1 MLSYFFAAA
10 DRFKTRQPQFFVLN
24 VKYFKISE
32 NSSQYV
38 KFLPSIHSNIYNSFN
53 EGANKMTVTGYV
65 RENILYINLSGEMD
79 ECSAPEARAGC
90 DKLIEEHLNARKII
104 INLSE
109 VAFMD
114 STGIGFLIGRY
125 KKASKLSV
133 PLYIEKPNFAADKIL
148 NLSGIYSLI
157 PKAE

>member
-1 MLSYFFAAA
+1 
-10 DRFKTRQPQFFVLN
+10 
-24 VKYFKISE
+24 
-32 NSSQYV
+32 
-38 KFLPSIHSNIYNSFN
+38 
-53 EGANKMTVTGYV
+53 MTVTGYT
-65 RENILYINLSGEMD
+65 RERILYIHLSGEMD
-79 ECSAPEARAGC
+79 ECSAQDARAKC
-90 DKLIEEHLNARKII
+90 DKLIEENLNATKII

-125 KKASKLSV
+125 KKASKLAM
-133 PLYIEKPNFAADKIL
+133 PMYIENPNFAADKIL

>member
-1 MLSYFFAAA
+1 
-10 DRFKTRQPQFFVLN
+10 
-24 VKYFKISE
+24 
-32 NSSQYV
+32 
-38 KFLPSIHSNIYNSFN
+38 
-53 EGANKMTVTGYV
+53 MTVTGYL
-65 RENILYINLSGEMD
+65 RDKKLYINLCGEMD
-79 ECSAPEARAGC
+79 ECSAQEARTKC
-90 DKLIEEHLNARKII
+90 DKLIEENVNAKKII

-125 KKASKLSV
+125 KKASRLSV
-133 PLYIEKPNFAADKIL
+133 PLYIENPNFAADKIL

>member
-1 MLSYFFAAA
+1 M
-10 DRFKTRQPQFFVLN
+10 Q
-24 VKYFKISE
+24 
-32 NSSQYV
+32 
-38 KFLPSIHSNIYNSFN
+38 
-53 EGANKMTVTGYV
+53 VTGTM
-65 RENILYINLSGEMD
+65 RGRDLYISLSGEMD
-79 ECSAPEARAGC
+79 ECSAQDARTKC
-90 DKLIEEHLNARKII
+90 DKLIENNLNARKII

-125 KKASKLSV
+125 KKANKLSM
-133 PLYIEKPNFAADKIL
+133 PLYIHKPNFAADKIL

>member
-1 MLSYFFAAA
+1 
-10 DRFKTRQPQFFVLN
+10 
-24 VKYFKISE
+24 
-32 NSSQYV
+32 
-38 KFLPSIHSNIYNSFN
+38 
-53 EGANKMTVTGYV
+53 MTVTGYL
-65 RENILYINLSGEMD
+65 RDKILYINLSGEMD
-79 ECSAPEARAGC
+79 ECSAPAAREKC
-90 DKLIEEHLNARKII
+90 DRLIEENVNAKKIV

-125 KKASKLSV
+125 KKASRLSV
-133 PLYIEKPNFAADKIL
+133 PLYVDKPNFAADKIL

>member
-1 MLSYFFAAA
+1 
-10 DRFKTRQPQFFVLN
+10 
-24 VKYFKISE
+24 
-32 NSSQYV
+32 
-38 KFLPSIHSNIYNSFN
+38 
-53 EGANKMTVTGYV
+53 MTVTGYL
-65 RENILYINLSGEMD
+65 RDKILYINLSGEMD
-79 ECSAPEARAGC
+79 EYTAQEARAKC
-90 DKLIEEHLNARKII
+90 DRLIEENANAKKVV

-125 KKASKLSV
+125 KKASRLAV
-133 PLYIEKPNFAADKIL
+133 PLYIENPNFAADKIL

>member
-1 MLSYFFAAA
+1 M
-10 DRFKTRQPQFFVLN
+10 
-24 VKYFKISE
+24 KI
-32 NSSQYV
+32 
-38 KFLPSIHSNIYNSFN
+38 K
-53 EGANKMTVTGYV
+53 EGVAGGV
-65 RENILYINLSGEMD
+65 LYIKLIGEMD
-79 ECSAPEARAGC
+79 EYSAQGVRTRC
-90 DKLIEEHLNARKII
+90 DKLIEVNATVKKII

-125 KKASKLSV
+125 KKAARMNI
-133 PLYIEKPNFAADKIL
+133 PLYVEDPNAAADKIL

>member
-1 MLSYFFAAA
+1 
-10 DRFKTRQPQFFVLN
+10 
-24 VKYFKISE
+24 
-32 NSSQYV
+32 
-38 KFLPSIHSNIYNSFN
+38 
-53 EGANKMTVTGYV
+53 MTVTGYL
-65 RENILYINLSGEMD
+65 RDIILYINLSGELD
-79 ECSAPEARAGC
+79 EYTAQEARAKC
-90 DKLIEEHLNARKII
+90 DRLIEENANAKKVV

-125 KKASKLSV
+125 KKASRLAV
-133 PLYIEKPNFAADKIL
+133 PLYIENPNFAADKIL

>member
-1 MLSYFFAAA
+1 MQIKSG
-10 DRFKTRQPQFFVLN
+10 T
-24 VKYFKISE
+24 
-32 NSSQYV
+32 
-38 KFLPSIHSNIYNSFN
+38 
-53 EGANKMTVTGYV
+53 AN
-65 RENILYINLSGEMD
+65 NALYIKLIGEMD
-79 ECSAPEARAGC
+79 EYSAQSVREKC
-90 DKLIEEHLNARKII
+90 DKLIEDNLSVKKII

-125 KKASKLSV
+125 KKAARIGI
-133 PLYIEKPNFAADKIL
+133 PLFVESPNLAADKIL

>member
-1 MLSYFFAAA
+1 M
-10 DRFKTRQPQFFVLN
+10 V
-24 VKYFKISE
+24 
-32 NSSQYV
+32 
-38 KFLPSIHSNIYNSFN
+38 
-53 EGANKMTVTGYV
+53 VTGYLKDRV
-65 RENILYINLSGEMD
+65 LFINLSGEMD
-79 ECSAPEARAGC
+79 ECSAQDARAKC
-90 DKLIEEHLNARKII
+90 DKLIEDNVGAGKII

-125 KKASKLSV
+125 KKASRLSI

>member
-1 MLSYFFAAA
+1 MQIKSGLAG
-10 DRFKTRQPQFFVLN
+10 
-24 VKYFKISE
+24 
-32 NSSQYV
+32 
-38 KFLPSIHSNIYNSFN
+38 
-53 EGANKMTVTGYV
+53 GA
-65 RENILYINLSGEMD
+65 LYIKLIGEMD
-79 ECSAPEARAGC
+79 EYSAQSVREKC
-90 DKLIEEHLNARKII
+90 DKLIEDNLSAKKIV

-125 KKASKLSV
+125 KKAARAGI
-133 PLYIEKPNFAADKIL
+133 PLFVESPNLAADKIL